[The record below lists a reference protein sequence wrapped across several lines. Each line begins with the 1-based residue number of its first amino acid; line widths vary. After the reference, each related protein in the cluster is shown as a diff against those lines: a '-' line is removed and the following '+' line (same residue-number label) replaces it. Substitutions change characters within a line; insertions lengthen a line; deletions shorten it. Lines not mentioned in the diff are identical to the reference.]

1 MGTELGEVVVYASG
15 CPGLSKGCLVSLAE
29 GCVQESA
36 HASWTGMAGQQEPGP
51 ACSRLAGGTCHPSL
65 HPLHPSQ
72 KLEAATLMLP
82 PAFSPGPAQEML
94 AVFRLV
100 SRLRVLPVLVVGQ
113 LREGL
118 CHPY

>member
-36 HASWTGMAGQQEPGP
+36 HASWTG
-51 ACSRLAGGTCHPSL
+51 LAGGTCHPSL